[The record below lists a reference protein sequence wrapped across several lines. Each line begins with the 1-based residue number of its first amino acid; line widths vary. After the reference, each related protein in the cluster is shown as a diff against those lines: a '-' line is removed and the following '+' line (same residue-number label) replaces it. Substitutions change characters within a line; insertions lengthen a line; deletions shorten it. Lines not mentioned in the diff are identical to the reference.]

1 MRDRARAVVIGG
13 GVGGASVLYWLA
25 RLGWEDV
32 LLVERADL
40 TSGSTFHS
48 AGLVGQ
54 LRGSLS
60 LTRMMMNS
68 VDLYRTL
75 ADEVGLETGWH
86 EVGSLRLGSS
96 EERMEELARQAG
108 WAKTFGLPLEL
119 ISAEEAQKLFP
130 PMSTDGVLGAAYLST
145 DGYIDPSQLTFALAE
160 GARRRG
166 AEIATNTRVTGIRVE
181 RGRVLGVETDKGDV
195 EAEVVV
201 NAGGMFAGEIGRL
214 AGVNVPVIPMAHEYL
229 VTKPSGVPLDV
240 PTIRDPS
247 LLVYFRGESGGL
259 VMGGYERNPAPWGLD
274 GIPPDFNG
282 QLLAEDWERFEELM
296 TNAVV
301 RVPELEEAEVVKLV
315 NGPEAFTPDGEFIL
329 GESDVRG
336 FWVAAGFCAHGLAG
350 AGGMGRL
357 VAEWI
362 VEGVPSLDVWEMD
375 SRRFGAA
382 YASQAY
388 TLARTVEVYS
398 TYYDVKYPGHERQA
412 GRPLRLSPTYERLAE
427 LGAAFGEKS
436 GWERANWFEP
446 NAERGDESLRPR
458 GWAGRLW
465 SPAIGAE
472 HRACREAAALFD
484 ETSFAKLDVVGE
496 GAAGFLEQLCDNR
509 VARDVGAVTYTQML
523 NARGGIECDFTVT
536 RLAENRFRIVTGT
549 AFGQHDAAWIRSHA
563 PGDGSV
569 LVEDVTSRFA
579 CLGLWGPASRELLQ
593 PLTDADLGNEAFP
606 YMRARQLS
614 VGHVPCLAVRVTYV
628 GELGWELYCP
638 AEFGRRLWDT
648 IWDAG
653 ADHGLVAGGYKAID
667 SLRLEKGYRVWGADI
682 TPDETP
688 YEAGLGFAVKLDK
701 GDFVGRDALVAVQE
715 QLLERKLACLVLDD
729 PRSVALGS
737 EPVRMDGEIL
747 GRVTSGGYGYSVE
760 RSIAYAYVPAESAEA
775 ERAVEVEIFGE
786 WVAGRIADEPLWDP
800 AGERIRA

>member
-1 MRDRARAVVIGG
+1 M
-13 GVGGASVLYWLA
+13 
-25 RLGWEDV
+25 
-32 LLVERADL
+32 
-40 TSGSTFHS
+40 
-48 AGLVGQ
+48 
-54 LRGSLS
+54 
-60 LTRMMMNS
+60 
-68 VDLYRTL
+68 
-75 ADEVGLETGWH
+75 
-86 EVGSLRLGSS
+86 
-96 EERMEELARQAG
+96 
-108 WAKTFGLPLEL
+108 
-119 ISAEEAQKLFP
+119 
-130 PMSTDGVLGAAYLST
+130 
-145 DGYIDPSQLTFALAE
+145 
-160 GARRRG
+160 
-166 AEIATNTRVTGIRVE
+166 TGIRVE
-181 RGRVLGVETDKGDV
+181 RGRVLGVETDQGPV

-240 PTIRDPS
+240 PTMRDPS

-282 QLLAEDWERFEELM
+282 QLLPEDWERFEELM

-398 TYYDVKYPGHERQA
+398 TYYDVKYPGHEREA
-412 GRPLRLSPTYERLAE
+412 GRPLRLSPTYERLAD

-496 GAAGFLEQLCDNR
+496 GAADFLERLCDNR
-509 VARDVGAVTYTQML
+509 VARDVGTVTYTQML
-523 NARGGIECDFTVT
+523 NERGGIECDFTVT
-536 RLAENRFRIVTGT
+536 RLAEDRFRIVTGT

-563 PGDGSV
+563 PDDGSV

-579 CLGLWGPASRELLQ
+579 CLGLWGPAARDLLQ
-593 PLTDADLGNEAFP
+593 PLTDADLGNESFP

-638 AEFGRRLWDT
+638 TEFGRRLWDA
-648 IWDAG
+648 IWEAG

-701 GDFVGRDALVAVQE
+701 GDFIGREALVAAQE
-715 QLLERKLACLVLDD
+715 TAPERKLACLVLDD

-737 EPVRMDGEIL
+737 EPVRMDDEIL

-760 RSIAYAYVPAESAEA
+760 RSIAYAYVPAQSAEA
-775 ERAVEVEIFGE
+775 GREVEVEIFGE
-786 WVAGRIADEPLWDP
+786 WVPGTIAEEPLWDP
-800 AGERIRA
+800 AGERIRS